1 MKYSL
6 ITKGENQEIVSEVEY
21 KSIRKISQALNTTY
35 CSCYKNFLMHYE
47 NRPPPKKLSQVR
59 FNTKYKIV
67 IRD

>member
-1 MKYSL
+1 MKYIL
-6 ITKGENQEIVSEVEY
+6 ITKNDTQETVNEEEY

-35 CSCYKNFLMHYE
+35 CSCYENFLMHYE

-59 FNTKYKIV
+59 FNTKYKMV

>member
-35 CSCYKNFLMHYE
+35 CSCYEIF
-47 NRPPPKKLSQVR
+47 
-59 FNTKYKIV
+59 FNAL
-67 IRD
+67 